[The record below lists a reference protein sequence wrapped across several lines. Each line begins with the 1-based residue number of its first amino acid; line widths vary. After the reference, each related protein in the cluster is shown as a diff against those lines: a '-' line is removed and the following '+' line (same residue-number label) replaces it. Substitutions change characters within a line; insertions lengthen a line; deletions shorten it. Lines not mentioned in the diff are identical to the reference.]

1 MKIEELGEIGLI
13 ERISKKFLVDK
24 QTVTVGA
31 GEDDC
36 AVIDIAKAKAGYK
49 YLVVTTDTVQ
59 ESTHFPAGISPFQM
73 GWSAVAVNLSD
84 IAAMGAHP
92 FAFTIAMGIP
102 THTGTAFVDE
112 VVEGIEKC
120 ASAYNTAVVGGD
132 ITRSKEL
139 TLTGTCLGFADN
151 PVRRAGAEVG
161 DLVCVTGSLGNA
173 ALGMNINLSLN
184 LLRKGLSKTLR
195 EKKALPKKK
204 SATEVKVPESVEE
217 VAKKALFQPVPRV
230 KEGVILAD
238 SGLVTAMIDISDG
251 LALSLAELAKSSN
264 VGFEIY
270 EDKVPVL
277 SEEIRSAWEGD
288 LDLSMLELREL
299 AFYFGGDYEL
309 LFTVDV
315 KTLEKEGLMKRMQK
329 EMKMSIIGTVVP
341 SEEGIYFKK
350 GEEKEK
356 MSVKG
361 YRHF

>member
-13 ERISKKFLVDK
+13 ERIVKKFHVNK

-36 AVIDIAKAKAGYK
+36 AVINIAKAKAGYK

-59 ESTHFPAGISPFQM
+59 ESTHFPTGISPFQM

-102 THTGTAFVDE
+102 AHTETAFVDE
-112 VVEGIEKC
+112 VVEGIENC
-120 ASAYNTAVVGGD
+120 ASAYHTAVVGGD
-132 ITRSKEL
+132 ITKSKEFI
-139 TLTGTCLGFADN
+139 LTGTCLGFADN
-151 PVRRAGAEVG
+151 PVRRAEAEVG

-173 ALGMNINLSLN
+173 ALGMNIIK
-184 LLRKGLSKTLR
+184 KGAKL
-195 EKKALPKKK
+195 
-204 SATEVKVPESVEE
+204 KVPESVEE

-309 LFTVDV
+309 LFTVDARS
-315 KTLEKEGLMKRMQK
+315 KTLENEGLMKRMQK

-350 GEEKEK
+350 GEKKEK
-356 MSVKG
+356 MSIKG